1 MIQVGAMA
9 GALVSGGI
17 SDRFGRRTTF
27 VFGAI
32 VTAIGEGNLS
42 RQNPDS

>member
-32 VTAIGEGNLS
+32 VTAIGEPNQL
-42 RQNPDS
+42 RQPTES